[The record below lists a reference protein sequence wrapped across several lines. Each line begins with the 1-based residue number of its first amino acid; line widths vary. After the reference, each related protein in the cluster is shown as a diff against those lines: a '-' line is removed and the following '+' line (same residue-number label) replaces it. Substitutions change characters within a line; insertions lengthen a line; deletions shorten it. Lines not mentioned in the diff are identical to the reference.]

1 MKAKEFVKKNISIGA
16 RVIFCI
22 GVLCGILKLIA
33 VLSTPFAD
41 FFNRHIA
48 SVFRAIAAHITSVLP
63 FSLAETVIL
72 CAIPV
77 AILFFAWCIV
87 VAAKRD
93 TLTRQIFNLLAVIVL
108 LASSFVLTFGIAYDT
123 TPLEDKMELEVT
135 DPSADDLYLASACTR
150 GELNQLERSITRGE
164 SGAAPMPYSFGE
176 MVDKLNAAYDSLY
189 EQYDFLSPLHTTVK
203 RIALSKPL
211 TYTHLSGMYTFWSG
225 EANVNVN
232 YPDYIIVYTTAHEMA
247 HQRGIGPEDE
257 ANFIAYLVCIASDDP
272 YIRYCGYANMMEY
285 LAGALYEAD
294 AAMYA
299 ERILPYYSDGLRGE
313 YAAYSAMF
321 EPYRDSTA
329 SEVSGAV
336 NDAYLKAQ
344 GQTAGTK
351 SYGLVVDLAVAHILA
366 NANIP
371 Q

>member
-1 MKAKEFVKKNISIGA
+1 MKAKEFLKKNISIGA

-41 FFNRHIA
+41 FFNRHI
-48 SVFRAIAAHITSVLP
+48 SSIFRAIAAHITAVLP
-63 FSLAETVIL
+63 FSLAETVVI

-77 AILFFAWCIV
+77 AILFFVWCIV

-93 TLTRQIFNLLAVIVL
+93 TLTRQIFNLLSVIVL
-108 LASSFVLTFGIAYDT
+108 LGSSFVLTFGIAYDT

-135 DPSADDLYLASACTR
+135 DPSAEDLYRACADALI
-150 GELNQLERSITRGE
+150 ELLPLERQITRAE
-164 SGAAPMPYSFGE
+164 NGAAPMPYSFST
-176 MVDKLNAAYDSLY
+176 MVDKLNAAYDTLY
-189 EQYDFLSPLHTTVK
+189 EEYDFLSPLHTTVK

-232 YPDYIIVYTTAHEMA
+232 YPDYVIVYTTAHEMA
-247 HQRGIGPEDE
+247 HQRGIAPEDE
-257 ANFIAYLVCIASDDP
+257 ANFVAFLVCSVSDDP
-272 YIRYCGYANMMEY
+272 YIRYCGYANLLEY
-285 LAGALYEAD
+285 LTSALYEAD
-294 AAMYA
+294 PECYR
-299 ERILPYYSDGLRGE
+299 EQILPFYSDGLRAE
-313 YAAYSAMF
+313 YMAYSAMF

-351 SYGLVVDLAVAHILA
+351 SYGLVVDLAVAYFK
-366 NANIP
+366 NID
-371 Q
+371 

>member
-77 AILFFAWCIV
+77 AILFFVWCIV

-108 LASSFVLTFGIAYDT
+108 LGSSFVLTFGIAYDT

-135 DPSADDLYLASACTR
+135 NPSAEDLYRAAADTLI
-150 GELNQLERSITRGE
+150 ELNRLERSITRGE
-164 SGAAPMPYSFGE
+164 NGAAPMPYSFDD
-176 MVDKLNAAYDSLY
+176 MVEKLNDAYDTLY
-189 EQYDFLSPLHTTVK
+189 GQYAFLSPLRTKVK
-203 RIALSKPL
+203 RIALSKPM
-211 TYTHLSGMYTFWSG
+211 TYTHISGVYTFWSG
-225 EANVNVN
+225 EANVNIN

-247 HQRGIGPEDE
+247 HQRGVVSEDE
-257 ANFIAYLVCIASDDP
+257 ANFIAFVVCTSSDDP
-272 YIRYCGYANMMEY
+272 FLRYAGYLEVYQNVASS
-285 LAGALYEAD
+285 LASASPELYGELAK
-294 AAMYA
+294 AVPKEISGEFKAYG
-299 ERILPYYSDGLRGE
+299 EFFEKYSDNI
-313 YAAYSAMF
+313 AADVAGS
-321 EPYRDSTA
+321 
-329 SEVSGAV
+329 V
-336 NDAYLKAQ
+336 NNAYIENHNQ
-344 GQTAGTK
+344 PAGIK
-351 SYGLVVDLAVAHILA
+351 SYGMVVDLVVSYMLYEK
-366 NANIP
+366 
-371 Q
+371 